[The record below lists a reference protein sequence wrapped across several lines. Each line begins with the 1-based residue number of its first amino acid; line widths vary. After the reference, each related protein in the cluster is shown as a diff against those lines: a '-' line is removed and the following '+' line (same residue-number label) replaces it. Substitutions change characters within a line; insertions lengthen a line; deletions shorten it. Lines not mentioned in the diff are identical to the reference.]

1 MPYLIIAVLAT
12 LIAAGAA
19 VNGVGLRRQ
28 GKLDEGTMW
37 LAGAGLVWLILIG
50 GWGALRTFHS
60 VPAGHVGIVYQFGGI
75 VDQKHD
81 GFQAIWPWQEIRV
94 ASVQVQRHSF
104 DKLDSFS
111 QETQDVFITATLN
124 FEVSPQDIQR
134 LYRTVGPNYFETLV
148 VPRVNQFFKDETVK
162 FKAVDI
168 APNRDVIR
176 EEVRRR
182 LKRELA
188 SSSIQVDDLLIDNI
202 DFPAAF
208 KAAIVEKQVATQN
221 ALREQQNVKRAEFEA
236 QQTVARARGQAMAN
250 KLLDSSL
257 TQKII
262 SYALVNKLAP
272 TIQTALVPS
281 NAIVNT
287 TSLFSATPT
296 PGK

>member
-1 MPYLIIAVLAT
+1 MPYLIIAVLVT
-12 LIAAGAA
+12 LIAAGAV

-28 GKLDEGTMW
+28 GKVDEGTMW
-37 LAGAGLVWLILIG
+37 LAGGGLVWILLIG

-75 VDQKHD
+75 VSQKAD

-176 EEVRRR
+176 EEVRKR

-208 KAAIVEKQVATQN
+208 KEAIVQKQVATQN
-221 ALREQQNVKRAEFEA
+221 ALREQQNVKRAQYEA
-236 QQTVARARGQAMAN
+236 EQIVARAKGQAEAN
-250 KLLDSSL
+250 RLIDSSL

-262 SYALVNKLAP
+262 NYTLVQKLAP

-287 TSLFSATPT
+287 TDLFGTKT
-296 PGK
+296 K